1 MGFWDFVTG
10 STPAGI
16 VSETGQKVV
25 SGVFSGITEL
35 IKTVHL
41 SPEDELK
48 FKTGLAQLELQLYQA
63 QVADVQSA
71 RQMQSQT
78 KSIWPGLLS
87 FVTLAG
93 FFGAGAYIVR
103 YGLPQTSA
111 EGRDVIIMMANTLM
125 TGVGLVYGFWLGTS
139 HSSQQKD
146 RMLLNSSPTNG
157 NGK

>member
-25 SGVFSGITEL
+25 AGVFSGITEL

-48 FKTGLAQLELQLYQA
+48 FKTGLAQLQLQLYQA
-63 QVADVQSA
+63 QIADVQSA
-71 RQMQSQT
+71 RQMQMQN

-87 FVTLAG
+87 LLTLVGFYGAG
-93 FFGAGAYIVR
+93 FYIIK

-111 EGRDVIIMMANTLM
+111 EGRDVIIMMAQTLVM
-125 TGVGLVYGFWLGTS
+125 GVGLVYGFWLGTS
-139 HSSQQKD
+139 NSSQQKD
-146 RMLLNSSPTNG
+146 KMLFNSTPTNG